1 MFESYYQS
9 LREAIGID
17 HNIGRVA
24 GHCVQLH
31 MISIDTLDITMM
43 TTTPAYDRAC
53 ELVRELHRNLK
64 ASKDQ
69 QKYLLNLIN
78 IFHKVKDPTLSA
90 VADEMKS
97 KLQN

>member
-1 MFESYYQS
+1 MFESNYQS

-24 GHCVQLH
+24 GHCVPL
-31 MISIDTLDITMM
+31 ISERTLDITMM
-43 TTTPAYDRAC
+43 TTTPACDRAC